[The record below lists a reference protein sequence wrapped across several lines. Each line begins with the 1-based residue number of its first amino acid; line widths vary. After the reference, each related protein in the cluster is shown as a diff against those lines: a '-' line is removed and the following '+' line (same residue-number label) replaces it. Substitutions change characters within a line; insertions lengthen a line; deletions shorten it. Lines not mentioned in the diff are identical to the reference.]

1 MGPRHPTVELE
12 TTCNVI
18 DERLVRIVQI
28 IEHFLPQ
35 SQPLVANQSQN
46 MRWHGSTQF
55 FFLTSQFFCPTQVF
69 LEKAT
74 RFAASDAGSSTKFSF
89 IIDSICGS
97 TN

>member
-28 IEHFLPQ
+28 IEHFLSQ
-35 SQPLVANQSQN
+35 SQPTKAKTCGGMEARSFSSSPLSSFAL
-46 MRWHGSTQF
+46 RKY
-55 FFLTSQFFCPTQVF
+55 FLK
-69 LEKAT
+69 KAT